1 MSLEVSLQ
9 SDQRFRALIEHSSDA
24 ISLLT
29 ADSSVMYASP
39 STRRVTGY
47 SAEELVGRN
56 GFPLLHPEDLE
67 DMRQQFNGILDQ
79 PGHSITVESRF
90 RHADGTWRWV
100 EATLT
105 NLLAD
110 PAVGAVVCNYHDITQ
125 RKQGQERLRQSE
137 ERYRVLMEQAAVG
150 MFVTDLQGHLVEVNE
165 VGCQLCGYSREALLT
180 MHIQDLIPEGDLAA
194 VRVEIERL
202 RAGETTRSQWYM
214 KRKDGSLLPVGT
226 TANQLSTG
234 HLLVIVRDISDRIQ
248 AEQARQQL
256 LAYERAARAEAEAT
270 RARLYKFLHQA
281 PMRIIALRGPEHR
294 VEFANTQ
301 VLQIEHYADRVG
313 KSFREGWP
321 ELVEQGILA
330 ILDEIYT
337 TGTPFIGTEVPLKVD
352 HTGDGVLVEGYFN
365 LVYQPLRNAQGDIDG
380 LLLSAIE
387 VTEQVQARHHVE
399 ELNRQLETEKDA
411 LRQAEQEAQ
420 AKAAELTAIFEA
432 MTEGVIVCDRAGEIR
447 YTNPAYRSLMAL
459 EENADPSALS
469 LDSRIKWM
477 ALRDLEGRPL
487 PNEQHPLLRVM
498 RGERLSGT
506 HRMDFMCRTN
516 NGDDLIVYASGAP
529 ICDATGQI
537 VGGVVV
543 FRDVTMRRRLE
554 QQLHSSERKF
564 RSLVESNILGVVV
577 ADVDGRIYEVNERI
591 AHMVGYSKDEL
602 LSRTFNWQHLVPP
615 DAQEAQAQMTK
626 TLLSTGVVPP
636 QEGEYLRKDGSRLPV
651 LTAATLLDQERRLG
665 LGVIL
670 DISDRKAAE
679 RRKQEFLSMVSHE
692 LRTPLTSITGFID
705 LALLYSDLFP
715 RPLSLEAE
723 QLLGKMETG
732 LKRAMRQVEIETR
745 LVEELL
751 EVTRLEMHKFELSL
765 QPENLVTIVQ
775 ETVANQQQ
783 AARTRHVELVLPP
796 DELVPVLADAGRIG
810 QALTNYLTNALKFAP
825 LDEVVLVHLVVA
837 ASSARVS
844 VRDQGPGLTAE
855 QQQRVWERFYQV
867 AAPGHQGPDGGLG
880 LGLAIAKAIVEQHQG
895 QVGVESAPGRGS
907 TFWFSL
913 PLAAGLIQA

>member
-24 ISLLT
+24 ISLFT
-29 ADSSVMYASP
+29 ADGSVIYASP

-47 SAEELVGRN
+47 TAEELVGRN
-56 GFPLLHPEDLE
+56 GFTLLHPEDLE
-67 DMRQQFNGILDQ
+67 DVRQQFTGILDQ

-100 EATLT
+100 EAILT

-110 PAVGAVVCNYHDITQ
+110 PAVGAVVCNYHDITE
-125 RKQGQERLRQSE
+125 RKHGQERLLQSE
-137 ERYRVLMEQAAVG
+137 ERYRMLVEQAAVG

-180 MHIQDLIPEGDLAA
+180 MHIQDLVPEEDRAS

-214 KRKDGSLLPVGT
+214 KRKDDSLLPVGT

-234 HLLVIVRDISDRIQ
+234 HLLVIARDISDRIQ
-248 AEQARQQL
+248 AEEARQQL
-256 LAYERAARAEAEAT
+256 LAYEQAARAEAEAT
-270 RARLYKFLHQA
+270 RARLYEVLHQA
-281 PMRIIALRGPEHR
+281 PIRIMALRGPEYR
-294 VEFANTQ
+294 VEFANLP

-313 KSFREGWP
+313 KTVREGWP
-321 ELVEQGILA
+321 EFVEQNMLA
-330 ILDEIYT
+330 VLDEVYT
-337 TGTPFIGTEVPLKVD
+337 TGTPFIGSEVPLKVD
-352 HTGDGVLVEGYFN
+352 RTGNGVPVEAYLN

-380 LLLSAIE
+380 ILAYSVE
-387 VTEQVQARHHVE
+387 VTEQVLARHRVE
-399 ELNRQLETEKDA
+399 ELNRQLEARASE
-411 LRQAEQEAQ
+411 LEA
-420 AKAAELTAIFEA
+420 TFEA
-432 MTEGVIVCDRAGEIR
+432 MTEGVIVCDARGEIR
-447 YTNPAYRSLMAL
+447 YTNPAYRSLVAL
-459 EENADPSALS
+459 DEDANSSVLQ
-469 LDSRIKWM
+469 LDRRFEWL

-487 PNEQHPLLRVM
+487 PKEQLATLRVL
-498 RGERLSGT
+498 RGERLSNT
-506 HRMDFMCRTN
+506 NIIDFMCRTRKGEDIILN
-516 NGDDLIVYASGAP
+516 ASGAP
-529 ICDATGQI
+529 IRDAAGQI

-543 FRDVTMRRRLE
+543 FRDVTERRRLE

-577 ADVDGRIYEVNERI
+577 ADVDGRIYEVNERV
-591 AHMVGYSKDEL
+591 AQMVGYSKDEL
-602 LSRTFNWQHLVPP
+602 LSRTFNWQQLVPQ
-615 DAQEAQAQMTK
+615 DAHEAQAQMTM

-692 LRTPLTSITGFID
+692 LRTPLTSIMGFID
-705 LALLYSDLFP
+705 LALLCSDLFP
-715 RPLSLEAE
+715 RPLSPEAE
-723 QLLGKMETG
+723 KLMGKMEMG

-765 QPENLVTIVQ
+765 HPENLVTIVQ

-783 AARTRHVELVLPP
+783 AARTRHIELVLPP
-796 DELVPVLADAGRIG
+796 DEVVPVLADAGRVG
-810 QALTNYLTNALKFAP
+810 QVLTNYLVNALKYAP
-825 LDEVVLVHLVVA
+825 VDQPVLVRLEVD

-844 VRDQGPGLTAE
+844 VRDLGPGLTAE

-880 LGLAIAKAIVEQHQG
+880 LGLAIARAIVEQHHG

-907 TFWFSL
+907 TFWFTL